1 LRQAPPCS
9 GKRRLNSMIN
19 GVITAQ
25 SQTLGKFAIA
35 DETRSKRAPTER
47 ANKYRW
53 ETKNAP
59 TAVQT
64 TKASASVT
72 GQPFVRLELTG
83 PQYLNRRGKRNRAT
97 WLPQRAISL
106 QPGAAFPWDA
116 GGWRFAAIYGR
127 FAAGRARSRQNP
139 RDYNCLCVNP
149 RRGI

>member
-1 LRQAPPCS
+1 
-9 GKRRLNSMIN
+9 MIN
-19 GVITAQ
+19 GVIAAQ
-25 SQTLGKFAIA
+25 SHTLGKFAMA
-35 DETRSKRAPTER
+35 DETRSKRAPTET
-47 ANKYRW
+47 ANKYRC
-53 ETKNAP
+53 EIKNAP

-64 TKASASVT
+64 AKATASVT
-72 GQPFVRLELTG
+72 GHLFVWLELTD
-83 PQYLNRRGKRNRAT
+83 PQYLNRRGKRDLAT

-149 RRGI
+149 RRGILRNRFQGEVQ